1 MRKKVDFGKAAVAAY
16 DHKKKLFL
24 VLILIEVLVLLSVFI
39 FTSGVYAADEYWHI
53 KVGDK
58 VIATVR
64 SKGEA
69 KKAIKHVEKHYTEK
83 NASDVEIEMDP
94 VITVEEQFYGDNQ
107 EPPEAVDAK
116 KAAKKILKA
125 KNGDKP
131 LVLVTATQT
140 VKQTEKI
147 EHKTVVKESDKIAMN
162 TKNTKQN
169 GEDGE
174 QSRTVRQI
182 SVNGTVI
189 NEDVLESETVKEGK
203 DEVVEEGTLSESAK
217 VGETSTEA
225 GEEYSQASG
234 EAVAEYAKQFVGN
247 PYVYGGSSLTDG
259 ADCSGFVMAVYQHFG
274 IGLPHDAG
282 ADRKYGVD
290 VPLSEAQPGDLICF
304 YGHIGIYIGDNQIV
318 HAMDES
324 HGITISTLGYN
335 GKPVLTVRRL
345 FG

>member
-16 DHKKKLFL
+16 DQKKKLFL

-125 KNGDKP
+125 KKNYGYGLLLRLSRVLP
-131 LVLVTATQT
+131 GLVRVGFLLLARGQHQCRAKDQDQAKDSLLHHGYSLRFICVPRFL
-140 VKQTEKI
+140 I
-147 EHKTVVKESDKIAMN
+147 PRRPYISDGIF
-162 TKNTKQN
+162 
-169 GEDGE
+169 
-174 QSRTVRQI
+174 
-182 SVNGTVI
+182 
-189 NEDVLESETVKEGK
+189 
-203 DEVVEEGTLSESAK
+203 
-217 VGETSTEA
+217 
-225 GEEYSQASG
+225 SG
-234 EAVAEYAKQFVGN
+234 
-247 PYVYGGSSLTDG
+247 
-259 ADCSGFVMAVYQHFG
+259 
-274 IGLPHDAG
+274 
-282 ADRKYGVD
+282 
-290 VPLSEAQPGDLICF
+290 PG
-304 YGHIGIYIGDNQIV
+304 
-318 HAMDES
+318 
-324 HGITISTLGYN
+324 
-335 GKPVLTVRRL
+335 
-345 FG
+345 